1 MEENFITNSLDELIN
16 KIKFII
22 NNKRNVFYNNQESF
36 VISSSKLEKLG
47 EIFENFGLDMLD
59 LVLNDEI
66 RRTRKYNEK
75 QAYKIIREEI
85 LPLLKNNK
93 IINQK
98 KEIGRY
104 LIKSLDNIL

>member
-1 MEENFITNSLDELIN
+1 MEENFTTNSLDELIN
-16 KIKFII
+16 KIKVII
-22 NNKRNVFYNNQESF
+22 NNKRDVFYNNKRRF
-36 VISSSKLEKLG
+36 VIKSSKLKKLG

-59 LVLNDEI
+59 LFLNDEI
-66 RRTRKYNEK
+66 RRTKESNEK

-93 IINQK
+93 IINQQK
-98 KEIGRY
+98 DIGRY

>member
-1 MEENFITNSLDELIN
+1 MEENFTTNSLDELIN
-16 KIKFII
+16 KIKVII
-22 NNKRNVFYNNQESF
+22 NNKSNVFYNNKRRF
-36 VISSSKLEKLG
+36 VIKSSKLKKLG

-59 LVLNDEI
+59 LFLNDEI
-66 RRTRKYNEK
+66 RRTKESNEK

-93 IINQK
+93 IINQQK
-98 KEIGRY
+98 DIGRY

>member
-1 MEENFITNSLDELIN
+1 MEENFTTNSLDELIN
-16 KIKFII
+16 KIKVII
-22 NNKRNVFYNNQESF
+22 NNKRNFFYNNKRRF
-36 VISSSKLEKLG
+36 VIKSSKLKKLG

-59 LVLNDEI
+59 LFLNDEI
-66 RRTRKYNEK
+66 RRTKESNEK

-93 IINQK
+93 IINQQK
-98 KEIGRY
+98 DIGRY

>member
-1 MEENFITNSLDELIN
+1 MKEDFITNSLDELIN
-16 KIKFII
+16 KIKVII
-22 NNKRNVFYNNQESF
+22 NNKRNVFYNNQRKF
-36 VISSSKLEKLG
+36 VIKPSKLEKLG

-59 LVLNDEI
+59 LFLNDEI
-66 RRTRKYNEK
+66 RRTRESNEK

-93 IINQK
+93 IINQQK
-98 KEIGRY
+98 DIGRY